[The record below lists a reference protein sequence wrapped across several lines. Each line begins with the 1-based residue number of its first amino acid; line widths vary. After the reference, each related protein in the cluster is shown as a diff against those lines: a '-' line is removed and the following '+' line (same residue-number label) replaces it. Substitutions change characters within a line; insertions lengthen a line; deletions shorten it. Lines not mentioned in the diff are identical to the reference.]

1 MTLRDTAQTR
11 GGHKIQP
18 SRKMSEDFLRWT
30 ISFTEVVKINC
41 LAKCIY
47 GGEHV
52 IYGDGHGYPPRKID
66 LWRQFLKSIY
76 GDGSFKTFA
85 SQNGGQPPKWPTN
98 VKVSKPQPKPISN
111 FLLGLYEYEHL
122 GFPQPLS
129 LSLSPSRL
137 SPSPSRSGACY
148 CAPPSPRV
156 VPPSPPMQAT
166 VPLHLPLV
174 HMAGW

>member
-1 MTLRDTAQTR
+1 
-11 GGHKIQP
+11 
-18 SRKMSEDFLRWT
+18 MSEDFLRWT

-52 IYGDGHGYPPRKID
+52 IYGDGHGYPPHKID

-98 VKVSKPQPKPISN
+98 VNVSKPQPKPISN

-129 LSLSPSRL
+129 LSLTPLSLSLTQWRMLLCPSL
-137 SPSPSRSGACY
+137 SPRRPSLSPNASDR
-148 CAPPSPRV
+148 APA
-156 VPPSPPMQAT
+156 SPPCAHGGLVGRTWRALQQR
-166 VPLHLPLV
+166 LP
-174 HMAGW
+174 